1 MKKLLNILLVLA
13 MCIATFVGCN
23 VGGNSSADSVKITL
37 SATELTLEIGEQ
49 AKLDATVENSDEDVT
64 WTSSNTAVA
73 RVNSFGQLQALAL
86 GTTDVTATIG
96 DVLAKCV
103 VTVAPVLS
111 ASTTD
116 LTLIV
121 PGDDVPVELSAV
133 AVTFSGNPEVEAS
146 DVTVV
151 SANEAVAK
159 YEDGNV
165 VAVAE
170 GTTTVTATAANGAT
184 AIINVKVES
193 LNAQPTEMTFNV
205 TTAVDVPEYCGVFL
219 AGTLTAW
226 GPSEYELT
234 RVEGTNNQFTGTFT
248 FDFTEIGN
256 AARNAEYKFIL
267 ASKLVEGGTVTY
279 GSDTGWEQVNGS
291 NTDNRKMF
299 VNKNE
304 TIKLEGIVFQ
314 SVPANPNKPEIT
326 NTIHITLTFTEAVT
340 HDVYLIGPF
349 CNWAKDENA
358 KFTASADNKTFTLT
372 VTYVSKG
379 TEFECKINDGTWDW
393 NYGSSDKGV
402 TWVINGSDNCKA
414 EITGEASAD
423 NTRTVEWT
431 WTIDN
436 TPAAE

>member
-146 DVTVV
+146 DVI
-151 SANEAVAK
+151 ARAK
-159 YEDGNV
+159 
-165 VAVAE
+165 
-170 GTTTVTATAANGAT
+170 
-184 AIINVKVES
+184 
-193 LNAQPTEMTFNV
+193 
-205 TTAVDVPEYCGVFL
+205 
-219 AGTLTAW
+219 
-226 GPSEYELT
+226 
-234 RVEGTNNQFTGTFT
+234 
-248 FDFTEIGN
+248 EI
-256 AARNAEYKFIL
+256 L
-267 ASKLVEGGTVTY
+267 S
-279 GSDTGWEQVNGS
+279 
-291 NTDNRKMF
+291 
-299 VNKNE
+299 
-304 TIKLEGIVFQ
+304 
-314 SVPANPNKPEIT
+314 
-326 NTIHITLTFTEAVT
+326 
-340 HDVYLIGPF
+340 
-349 CNWAKDENA
+349 
-358 KFTASADNKTFTLT
+358 
-372 VTYVSKG
+372 
-379 TEFECKINDGTWDW
+379 
-393 NYGSSDKGV
+393 
-402 TWVINGSDNCKA
+402 
-414 EITGEASAD
+414 
-423 NTRTVEWT
+423 
-431 WTIDN
+431 
-436 TPAAE
+436 